1 MNMLKRCLLITSLV
15 TLLLSGRA
23 IAQDDANNTS
33 DQTATDQAAS
43 ENVLDAG
50 EGGFVILRN
59 AISKP
64 KLPVIFSGSVDA
76 KVTVKS
82 DSVAQQITLQAK
94 VIQGQA
100 KTLTFGIA
108 GQGLVTNVTGKG
120 LTSWAVRKAGKSRFL
135 DLHVSEDVKDLQAII
150 QVNSNDLSL
159 PAQRELTHLTA
170 GDSIGF
176 AAVISIQHDAQ
187 VVAKIAKA
195 DGFVPLD
202 GQNGIQRLQTN
213 QGGQIVLQLSRSNGA
228 PAPVEITNSTLI
240 GTLHPNGKSI
250 EFKLRGNAIVS
261 QDDATLKVLSGNA
274 ALSKSP
280 SVAGTRLQLV
290 STGKQT
296 LYQMHFDKPGQY
308 PLELD
313 FVAKL
318 DEHQDWRHMDFTVA
332 ASAVVP
338 IALKGI
344 EPSIEFQA
352 SKDTIVPNRQGEDW
366 VGFLPASGRALV
378 RWKQSREESSGK
390 LFFTSSGFTETKI
403 GAGLLR
409 QAHRVSYQI
418 LQGELSRI
426 DMTIAGPG
434 EILEV
439 QGANI
444 ISWKVLPADD
454 QADPTTSRT
463 LQIVLSQPI
472 NAKADFVIQTQTA
485 LGAFPIEAK
494 AMRLTPVDAVRHS
507 GYVRLSNLGSVRLEP
522 TEISGL
528 TQLAPE
534 QFPAEAIEAR
544 QVFAYRFPTSEYNYG
559 VLADRVQ
566 PEVSVS
572 QISVYRLTET
582 EQSLQADI
590 ELDIREAPIRE
601 WDVHIPDDHTVVSAT
616 GANVADYIVA
626 SEIDAGQNV
635 RNLKI
640 VFRGDVSGRQL
651 VRLVLEK
658 TQNAATGGWQLRPI
672 QFPETKSV
680 RGDIGVAADPGYRLT
695 TGTTDHLAEKSLASF
710 PTPTQN
716 LQQAFR
722 IRQADWSATMQ
733 VEQLERSVQSDVF
746 HLYSLSQ
753 ETVYGSALINYF
765 VTGAPVSQWKLTVPQ
780 SLGNVNVD
788 GQDVRTWRR
797 EEDTLIVTLHQ
808 PVMGAFTLLVT
819 FEENPG
825 EGGGT
830 FQAGLITPQE
840 VQNERG
846 YIQVVSPMQVE
857 LEAQTVSD
865 GMLVLDPLEL
875 PAELRLLSTAPA
887 LGTWQ
892 YTERPFNL
900 SLNVRWF
907 QPGTTAAQIVEFSEV
922 NSDVTKDGQLA
933 TEITYYVKSLGGRS
947 LKVKLPADPVR
958 LWDVSVDGKPV
969 NARQTKDATLIPLPG
984 GDPNRPIPVTLRIS
998 KPAVKSTQPVLS
1010 LPVVFAPVLKTQWR
1024 IHSDKH
1030 QVLVPVSKEIAPPKP
1045 VLAETGFQWIV
1056 KQGIWLL
1063 IRIGFFVALAT
1074 WLLRRSAVY
1083 KVFGIA
1089 AGIAAFAVAITATDV
1104 AMNHGSQIQQLE
1116 LNLPVLSSGEA
1127 VEVAVNN
1134 LPTWMVQV
1142 SWPGVGLAVAAIIL
1156 LLASY
1161 RLKSQPKRPAVQQF
1175 AVCLLAVATLLQPNG
1190 APGLFVLIA
1199 AWLVAYLIAPQLWA
1213 FAKFV
1218 WPWGRE
1224 GWKNFRKKRAAV
1236 KAAKQE
1242 ARSDVVSKTATTG
1255 VLLLAILFSNASQAG
1270 AEVPA
1275 GFVAADSINQQ
1286 WQIQHQENRLTAT
1299 GQVSIAGRPGDR
1311 FLLLKAPATLTRFE
1325 GQGLRLSKQVIPQL
1339 GMAYVISIP
1348 VPENQPAGEPAMA
1361 DYQAEFD
1368 FQLEDIQHRQGIA
1381 VLTGPAALR
1390 KIDVQLDQADWEIS
1404 CNTAVRVEPS
1414 AGKDK
1419 TEATVLLGL
1428 GDATVTLKPMA
1439 RDVTTEETQFFVE
1452 SSNLFIPGPGVV
1464 DGTHQLNVR
1473 TSQGQVSSLNVMIPA
1488 GFMVSSVDGPIGAWQ
1503 FDAEKQQLKVAIE
1516 PAQSGAFEVMIQT
1529 QRGLDTLPADVA
1541 LSPVTVDQPD
1551 GQVGLV
1557 AVAFGPDA
1565 QPEKVYTNN
1574 LSAVN
1579 LSDFD
1584 ARLLNGRKVAIHK
1597 VYRYGAEGGDLTA
1610 RVVPVDAEVRL
1621 MSEQVLSI
1629 GDERVVL
1636 AVNFAAGI
1644 SRAGLF
1650 QLSFPLPDGF
1660 EVESLTGASLSHWS
1674 EIDDNGGRRVIMH
1687 LNGKTIGAQSFS
1699 LTLTGTTAAEGG
1711 QWQVPRFELDQAERS
1726 SGKLI
1731 VRPTTGLRL
1740 RAVSRLNVTEID
1752 PRSLGG
1758 QGQGAIAFN
1767 LLQSDWNLVLGIE
1780 KLDPWVIAQVLH
1792 EVTLREGQTR
1802 STLMIDLDVQNAS
1815 IRTFPITVPLADD
1828 AVLKTL
1834 RAAGEKVADMVRVS
1848 PDSNVWELQ
1857 FKERIVGK
1865 TMVRIEYER
1874 RGQRANDTESLVP
1887 FVFPQARQLAYFFGV
1902 RTGGRLEIEAEALTQ
1917 GWQQADWNA
1926 VPQAL
1931 RASAL
1936 RSAPMI
1942 LLRAVN
1948 PAGALGVSVKRHSIA
1963 DSLKLRVTEG
1973 RLTSV
1978 LSPTGDQL
1986 TAVDVTMEV
1995 MQRSSLSVGL
2005 PQGGELI
2012 SIFVNGESVNSIRL
2026 GQNSNTWQFYV
2037 LPGLQD
2043 RTATVSFVYSVTGG
2057 DLKNLKLLSPELS
2070 VPLKDIQ
2077 WDVIAPLGF
2086 ELTDDDGNME
2096 LTGHPV
2102 RMSYD
2107 RQDYEQLVNSE
2118 RQEKQANA
2126 VNMLRQAGQLLQQG
2140 DRSKAN
2146 WVFNSVANQYALDA
2160 ATNEDVRVQLE
2171 NLQTEQAIVGLNS
2184 RRQRLFLDNSDDQ
2197 SATLDQQW
2205 KQAATINPILQQ
2217 NQVNFRPQQ
2226 LSALLQGNSS
2236 ADNQALLKIAAR
2248 LVQHQHS
2255 TQPAPQAIR
2264 INMPEEG
2271 NVYTFRRSVQVAEKA
2286 PLEIEVDVQLERRLK
2301 TWQVAATVL
2310 LLAIMAVVM
2319 FVARKPAATT
2329 QTAGA

>member
-23 IAQDDANNTS
+23 IAQDDANNN
-33 DQTATDQAAS
+33 ADQATADQ
-43 ENVLDAG
+43 VLDTG
-50 EGGFVILRN
+50 EGGIVILRN
-59 AISKP
+59 AIGKT
-64 KLPVIFSGSVDA
+64 KLPVIFSGSLDA
-76 KVTVKS
+76 NVNVSS
-82 DSVAQQITLQAK
+82 DSVAQQITLKAK
-94 VIQGQA
+94 VIQGEA
-100 KTLTFGIA
+100 KTLTFGIT
-108 GQGLVTNVTGKG
+108 GPGLVTEVTGKG

-135 DLHVSEDVKDLQAII
+135 DLHVEEDIEVLQAVIKI
-150 QVNSNDLSL
+150 NSNDLTL
-159 PAQRELTHLTA
+159 PAQHELTHLTA

-176 AAVISIQHDAQ
+176 AAVISIRNDAQ

-202 GQNGIQRLQTN
+202 GQNGVQRLQTN
-213 QGGQIVLQLSRSNGA
+213 QGGQILLQLSRSNGA

-250 EFKLRGNAIVS
+250 EFQLRGKVVVS
-261 QDDATLKVLSGNA
+261 QEDATLKVLSGNA
-274 ALSKSP
+274 AISQSP
-280 SVAGTRLQLV
+280 NVAGTRLQLV

-296 LYQMHFDKPGQY
+296 LYQMHYDKPGEY
-308 PLELD
+308 ALELD

-318 DEHQDWRHMDFTVA
+318 VEHQDWRHMDFTVA

-338 IALKGI
+338 ITLKGI
-344 EPSIEFQA
+344 EPTIEFQA
-352 SKDTIVPNRQGEDW
+352 SQDTIVPNRKADDW
-366 VGFLPASGRALV
+366 VGFLPATGRALV

-390 LFFTSSGFTETKI
+390 LFFTTSGFTETKI

-409 QAHRVSYQI
+409 QAHRISYQI
-418 LQGELSRI
+418 LQGELSRV
-426 DMTIAGPG
+426 DMEIAGPG

-444 ISWKVLPADD
+444 ISWKVIAADA
-454 QADPTTSRT
+454 QADPPTSRT
-463 LQIVLSQPI
+463 LQVVLSQPI
-472 NAKADFVIQTQTA
+472 TAKADFLIQSQTA
-485 LGAFPIEAK
+485 LGAFPIETE

-522 TEISGL
+522 KDISGL
-528 TQLAPE
+528 TQLSPE
-534 QFPAEAIEAR
+534 QFPAETIEAR
-544 QVFAYRFPTSEYNYG
+544 QVFAYRFPTSQYSYG

-582 EQSLQADI
+582 DQSIQADL
-590 ELDIREAPIRE
+590 ELDVREAPIRE
-601 WDVHIPDDHTVVSAT
+601 WDFHIPGDHTVVSAT

-626 SEIDAGQNV
+626 SDVEAGQNV

-658 TQNAATGGWQLRPI
+658 TQNAAAGDWQLRPI
-672 QFPETKSV
+672 EFPETKSV
-680 RGDIGVAADPGYRLT
+680 RGDIGVAAAPGYRLT
-695 TGTTDHLAEKSLASF
+695 TGTIDNLAEKSLGSF
-710 PTPTQN
+710 PTPTDN

-765 VTGAPVSQWKLTVPQ
+765 VTGAPVSEWKLTVPQ
-780 SLGNVNVD
+780 SLGNLDVD
-788 GQDVRTWRR
+788 GQDIRAWRR
-797 EEDTLIVTLHQ
+797 EDDTLTVTLHQ

-819 FEENPG
+819 FDENPG

-830 FQAGLITPQE
+830 FQAGQIRPQE
-840 VQNERG
+840 VQSERG
-846 YIQVVSPMQVE
+846 YIQVVSPMQVD
-857 LEAQTVSD
+857 LETQTVSD
-865 GMLVLDPLEL
+865 GMLVLDSLEL

-947 LKVKLPADPVR
+947 LKVKLPAEPVR

-969 NARQTKDATLIPLPG
+969 NARQTKEATLIPLPG

-998 KPAVKSTQPVLS
+998 KPAVNSEQPVLS
-1010 LPVVFAPVLKTQWR
+1010 LPVVFAPVLKTHWQ
-1024 IHSDKH
+1024 INSDKH
-1030 QVLVPVSKEIAPPKP
+1030 QVLVPVSEEIAPPKP
-1045 VLAETGFQWIV
+1045 VLVETGFQWIV
-1056 KQGIWLL
+1056 KQGILPL
-1063 IRIGFFVALAT
+1063 IRIGFFICLAT
-1074 WLLRRSAVY
+1074 WLLRRSVVF
-1083 KVFGIA
+1083 KVFGVA
-1089 AGIAAFAVAITATDV
+1089 AGIAAFVVAISSTDV
-1104 AMNHGSQIQQLE
+1104 AMSEGGQIQQLQ

-1142 SWPGVGLAVAAIIL
+1142 SWPGVGLAVAGLVL
-1156 LLASY
+1156 LLGSY
-1161 RLKSQPKRPAVQQF
+1161 RLKSKEKRPVLQQL
-1175 AVCLLAVATLLQPNG
+1175 ALCLLAVATLLQPNG
-1190 APGLFVLIA
+1190 APGLFLLIA
-1199 AWLVAYLIAPQLWA
+1199 AWLLAYVIAPQVWT
-1213 FAKFV
+1213 FAKLS
-1218 WPWGRE
+1218 WPWCRDC
-1224 GWKNFRKKRAAV
+1224 WHSFRQKRAAA
-1236 KAAKQE
+1236 KATKQD
-1242 ARSDVVSKTATTG
+1242 AGSDVVSNTATTG
-1255 VLLLAILFSNASQAG
+1255 VLLLAILFSYGSQAR

-1286 WQIQHQENRLTAT
+1286 WLIQHQENRLTAK
-1299 GQVSIAGRPGDR
+1299 GQASIAGRPGDR

-1325 GQGLRLSKQVIPQL
+1325 GQGLRLSKQEIPKL

-1361 DYQAEFD
+1361 DYQVEFD

-1390 KIDVQLDQADWEIS
+1390 KIEIQLDQPDWEIS

-1414 AGKDK
+1414 DAKDK

-1428 GDATVTLKPMA
+1428 GDAIVTLKPMA
-1439 RDVTTEETQFFVE
+1439 RDVTTEETKFFVE

-1464 DGTHQLNVR
+1464 DGTHRLNVR
-1473 TSQGQVSSLNVMIPA
+1473 TSQGQVSSLDVMVPA

-1529 QRGLDTLPADVA
+1529 QRGLDSLPADVK
-1541 LSPVTVDQPD
+1541 LSPVTVNQTD

-1557 AVAFGPDA
+1557 AVGFGPDA
-1565 QPEKVYTNN
+1565 QPEKVDTNN
-1574 LSAVN
+1574 MSAVN

-1584 ARLLNGRKVAIHK
+1584 ARLLNGRPVAIHK
-1597 VYRYGAEGGDLTA
+1597 VYRFGAEGGDLTA
-1610 RVVPVDAEVRL
+1610 RVVSVDAEVRL
-1621 MSEQVLSI
+1621 MTEEVLSI

-1660 EVESLTGASLSHWS
+1660 EVESLTGAPLSHWS
-1674 EIDDNGGRRVIMH
+1674 EIDDNDGRRVIMH
-1687 LNGKTIGAQSFS
+1687 LKGKTIGAQSFS
-1699 LTLTGTTAAEGG
+1699 LTLTGAAPTEGG
-1711 QWQVPRFELDQAERS
+1711 DWPVPRFELDQAERQE
-1726 SGKLI
+1726 GRLV
-1731 VRPTTGLRL
+1731 VRPTTGLRP
-1740 RAVSRLNVTEID
+1740 RTVSRQNVTEID
-1752 PRSLGG
+1752 PRELGG
-1758 QGQGAIAFN
+1758 QGQGAIAFK
-1767 LLQSDWNLVLGIE
+1767 LLQSDWELVLGIE
-1780 KLDPWVIAQVLH
+1780 KLEPWAIAQVLH

-1815 IRTFPITVPLADD
+1815 IRSFPITIPLADD

-1834 RAAGEKVADMVRVS
+1834 RATGAKVADLVRTS

-1865 TMVRIEYER
+1865 TMVRLEYER
-1874 RGQRANDTESLVP
+1874 RGQRANDAESLVP

-1902 RTGGRLEIEAEALTQ
+1902 RTGGRLAIEPEALTQ

-1926 VPQAL
+1926 VPQTL
-1931 RASAL
+1931 RVAGL
-1936 RSAPMI
+1936 RSAPTL

-1948 PAGALGVSVKRHSIA
+1948 PAGALGVNVKRHSIA
-1963 DSLKLRVTEG
+1963 ESLKLRVTEG
-1973 RLTSV
+1973 SLISV

-1986 TAVDVTMEV
+1986 TAVDMTMEV
-1995 MQRSSLSVGL
+1995 MQRSSLTVGL
-2005 PQGGELI
+2005 PQGGELF

-2057 DLKNLKLLSPELS
+2057 DLKNMKLVSPEMS

-2077 WDVIAPLGF
+2077 WNVIAPLGF

-2096 LTGHPV
+2096 LTGDPV
-2102 RMSYD
+2102 RVSYD

-2126 VNMLRQAGQLLQQG
+2126 VNMLKQAGQLLQQG

-2184 RRQRLFLDNSDDQ
+2184 RRQRLFLDNSEDQ
-2197 SATLDQQW
+2197 SASLDQQW
-2205 KQAATINPILQQ
+2205 KQAATTNPILQQ
-2217 NQVNFRPQQ
+2217 NQVNYRPQQ

-2236 ADNQALLKIAAR
+2236 ADNQALLDIAEQ
-2248 LVQHQHS
+2248 LVKHQHS

-2286 PLEIEVDVQLERRLK
+2286 PLEIEVDVELERRLK

-2310 LLAIMAVVM
+2310 LLAIMAIVM
-2319 FVARKPAATT
+2319 FIARKPAASAETN
-2329 QTAGA
+2329 AA